1 MGTIGIIVAAGGSRR
16 MGQPKAL
23 LPLEGSTLLGVHLAG
38 LAGLVDRRRVVLG
51 SAAEAIAATLPPGV
65 ERVDNLDWAQGH
77 LGDSLALALADLHD
91 DDRVLFTPID
101 APPAPSGLIA
111 ALLAASGTAA
121 ASFAGR
127 SGHPVAFAVR
137 AVRPHLPGA
146 RLDQLL
152 LGAQPIEGP
161 DASLLLN
168 LNDPAAWSGWLEGRR
183 SGLDGGRRAPS
194 AGS

>member
-38 LAGLVDRRRVVLG
+38 LAGRVDRRRVVLG
-51 SAAEAIAATLPPGV
+51 AAAEAIAATLPPGV
-65 ERVDNLDWAQGH
+65 ERVDNLDWAGGH
-77 LGDSLALALADLHD
+77 LGDSLALALAGLHE

-101 APPAPSGLIA
+101 APPAPAALIG
-111 ALLAASGTAA
+111 ALLAASGPAV
-121 ASFAGR
+121 ASFDGR
-127 SGHPVAFAVR
+127 SGHPVAFRVGD
-137 AVRPHLPGA
+137 VRPHLPGS

-152 LGAQPIEGP
+152 LSAAAIEGP

-168 LNDPAAWSGWLEGRR
+168 LNDPAAWSRWVAAR
-183 SGLDGGRRAPS
+183 SARGAAAL
-194 AGS
+194 AGPPG

>member
-38 LAGLVDRRRVVLG
+38 LAGQVDRRRVVLG
-51 SAAEAIAATLPPGV
+51 SAAEAIAATLPLGV
-65 ERVDNLDWAQGH
+65 ERVDNLDWARGH
-77 LGDSLALALADLHD
+77 LGDSLALALAGLHD

-101 APPAPSGLIA
+101 APPAPPSLIA
-111 ALLAASGTAA
+111 ALLAASGPAV
-121 ASFAGR
+121 ASFQGQG
-127 SGHPVAFAVR
+127 GHPVAFPVG
-137 AVRPHLPGA
+137 AVRPHLPAA

-152 LGAQPIEGP
+152 LGATPIEGA

-168 LNDPAAWSGWLEGRR
+168 LNDPAAWADWLAARPP
-183 SGLDGGRRAPS
+183 RRAAAP
-194 AGS
+194 